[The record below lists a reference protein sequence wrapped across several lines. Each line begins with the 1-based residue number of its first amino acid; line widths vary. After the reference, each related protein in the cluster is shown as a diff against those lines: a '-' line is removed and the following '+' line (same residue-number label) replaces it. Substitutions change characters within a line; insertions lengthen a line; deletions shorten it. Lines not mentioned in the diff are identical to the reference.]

1 MITWVRPPNLL
12 KKIYSDSI
20 WRCWFKQNILFSFD
34 DGPSLNSLSL
44 LDLAL
49 QMNVKF
55 AFFILPERA
64 LKYPYI
70 VKRMVDE
77 GHIIG
82 THFMLHENHFFY
94 SKKNF
99 IDSLNKSIDEIQ
111 KITQHTIKYCRVPYG
126 LLAPW
131 QDWWIA
137 ESDYEHV
144 FWSLD
149 GQDYK
154 NEGKEIIINRIKQ
167 NIKIGDII
175 LLHDWDIQNSVTVEI
190 VNECLT
196 HSNKALK
203 YI

>member
-94 SKKNF
+94 SKKFF

-154 NEGKEIIINRIKQ
+154 NEGKEN
-167 NIKIGDII
+167 GC
-175 LLHDWDIQNSVTVEI
+175 E
-190 VNECLT
+190 
-196 HSNKALK
+196 
-203 YI
+203 